1 MKLVKDVMVTNVITI
16 SPFAKMRDALQLM
29 KQHKIKSIVVE
40 KQNAHDA
47 YGLIT
52 YSNILKTVIAE
63 EGDIDLLNVYDSC
76 AKPVITVGEDLAI
89 KHVATLMA
97 THRVRRLLV
106 VHNNELIGLVAMND
120 IMEKLLNQLD

>member
-1 MKLVKDVMVTNVITI
+1 MKLVKDVMIKDVITI

-97 THRVRRLLV
+97 AHQVRRLLV

>member
-1 MKLVKDVMVTNVITI
+1 MLVKDVMVKNVITV
-16 SPFAKMRDALQLM
+16 SPFAKMRDALHLM

-52 YSNILKTVIAE
+52 YSDILKTVIAE

-89 KHVATLMA
+89 KYVATLMA

>member
-97 THRVRRLLV
+97 AHRVRRLLV